1 MSCIESPFASS
12 ASFVSVVGFAGC
24 SEPCVT
30 QAPCRR
36 VRRQRSMLSEKMN
49 SIRESPLSMGSAAS
63 QDCRDDLSTST
74 DSWSEDLHLDADDA
88 SYYACD
94 SEEPGMQMTQPR
106 AIPYT
111 R

>member
-1 MSCIESPFASS
+1 MSGIESPFASG
-12 ASFVSVVGFAGC
+12 AAFVSVVGFAGC
-24 SEPCVT
+24 TETCVP
-30 QAPCRR
+30 QAHCRR

-49 SIRESPLSMGSAAS
+49 SMRESPLSMGSGVS

-74 DSWSEDLHLDADDA
+74 DSWSEDLQLDADEA
-88 SYYACD
+88 TFSAYD